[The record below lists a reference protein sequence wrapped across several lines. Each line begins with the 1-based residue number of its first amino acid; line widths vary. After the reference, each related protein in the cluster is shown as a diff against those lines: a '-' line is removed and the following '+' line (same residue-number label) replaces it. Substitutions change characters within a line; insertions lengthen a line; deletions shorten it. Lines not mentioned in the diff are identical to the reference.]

1 MPFVTASPQLAYPF
15 PLSTILSVPDPQAL
29 PADAE
34 LRAHLERI
42 LAGVYDLE
50 HELGRGGMG
59 VVYKARDRRL
69 KRTVAIKVLPPE
81 LGYRSE
87 IRSRFLREAETAAQL
102 GHPNIV
108 PIYSVDERDGLV
120 YFVMAFIDGDNLGTR
135 LQKHG
140 AMEPEAA
147 RRLLRDV
154 ADALAYAHSRGVIHR
169 DIKPD
174 NIMLDVGSGRPMVTD
189 FGIARAISDGAD
201 ARLTA
206 TGIAIGTPAYMSPE
220 QSAGDKE
227 VDGRADL
234 YALGIVAYQML
245 AGEPPFIASSTPAM
259 LVKHLSERPT
269 PVNMKRTGIPAD
281 LAAIVMCCLE
291 KDPADRFD
299 SAEALIAAL
308 DGAGPVPIARPQP
321 PRPAPSWSPLPP
333 EGTDDLPSRDEVLRW
348 NAPVVVDFR
357 KRMAP
362 YIVVNSVILGLTIFT
377 NTDLLGFTA
386 IWSVFLA
393 FKYAKVWSEGYDWRD
408 VFRQRRDRMF
418 FDVVAEGVDDVRAVF
433 DTEKREAVRARWQSR
448 RHLPGLM
455 DPPTRGSLGT
465 PSDFGVAEMAAL
477 GGPRAELFQQAARD
491 KDELVRIVAALPKN
505 ERKQLGD
512 VSATAQA
519 LLDRIK
525 GIAWALAELDRSV
538 PAANTAAIDKEI
550 AQLEA
555 LANPLDRD
563 ASEARVRRLAML
575 KRDRRTITGQGSH
588 REELEG
594 KLQSCVLA
602 LQNLRFDV
610 LRLSTGGATTKNV
623 TLIAEQAM
631 SLARDVDALVA
642 QQGNNRGSN

>member
-1 MPFVTASPQLAYPF
+1 
-15 PLSTILSVPDPQAL
+15 
-29 PADAE
+29 
-34 LRAHLERI
+34 
-42 LAGVYDLE
+42 
-50 HELGRGGMG
+50 
-59 VVYKARDRRL
+59 
-69 KRTVAIKVLPPE
+69 
-81 LGYRSE
+81 
-87 IRSRFLREAETAAQL
+87 
-102 GHPNIV
+102 
-108 PIYSVDERDGLV
+108 
-120 YFVMAFIDGDNLGTR
+120 
-135 LQKHG
+135 
-140 AMEPEAA
+140 
-147 RRLLRDV
+147 
-154 ADALAYAHSRGVIHR
+154 
-169 DIKPD
+169 
-174 NIMLDVGSGRPMVTD
+174 
-189 FGIARAISDGAD
+189 
-201 ARLTA
+201 
-206 TGIAIGTPAYMSPE
+206 
-220 QSAGDKE
+220 
-227 VDGRADL
+227 
-234 YALGIVAYQML
+234 
-245 AGEPPFIASSTPAM
+245 
-259 LVKHLSERPT
+259 
-269 PVNMKRTGIPAD
+269 
-281 LAAIVMCCLE
+281 
-291 KDPADRFD
+291 
-299 SAEALIAAL
+299 
-308 DGAGPVPIARPQP
+308 
-321 PRPAPSWSPLPP
+321 
-333 EGTDDLPSRDEVLRW
+333 
-348 NAPVVVDFR
+348 
-357 KRMAP
+357 
-362 YIVVNSVILGLTIFT
+362 
-377 NTDLLGFTA
+377 
-386 IWSVFLA
+386 
-393 FKYAKVWSEGYDWRD
+393 

-455 DPPTRGSLGT
+455 DPPTRGSLGA

-477 GGPRAELFQQAARD
+477 GGPRAELLQQAARD

-575 KRDRRTITGQGSH
+575 KRDRRTITGQGSR

-642 QQGNNRGSN
+642 QQGNERGTP

>member
-1 MPFVTASPQLAYPF
+1 
-15 PLSTILSVPDPQAL
+15 
-29 PADAE
+29 
-34 LRAHLERI
+34 
-42 LAGVYDLE
+42 
-50 HELGRGGMG
+50 
-59 VVYKARDRRL
+59 
-69 KRTVAIKVLPPE
+69 
-81 LGYRSE
+81 
-87 IRSRFLREAETAAQL
+87 
-102 GHPNIV
+102 
-108 PIYSVDERDGLV
+108 
-120 YFVMAFIDGDNLGTR
+120 
-135 LQKHG
+135 
-140 AMEPEAA
+140 
-147 RRLLRDV
+147 
-154 ADALAYAHSRGVIHR
+154 
-169 DIKPD
+169 
-174 NIMLDVGSGRPMVTD
+174 
-189 FGIARAISDGAD
+189 
-201 ARLTA
+201 
-206 TGIAIGTPAYMSPE
+206 
-220 QSAGDKE
+220 
-227 VDGRADL
+227 
-234 YALGIVAYQML
+234 
-245 AGEPPFIASSTPAM
+245 
-259 LVKHLSERPT
+259 
-269 PVNMKRTGIPAD
+269 
-281 LAAIVMCCLE
+281 
-291 KDPADRFD
+291 
-299 SAEALIAAL
+299 
-308 DGAGPVPIARPQP
+308 
-321 PRPAPSWSPLPP
+321 
-333 EGTDDLPSRDEVLRW
+333 
-348 NAPVVVDFR
+348 
-357 KRMAP
+357 MAP

-477 GGPRAELFQQAARD
+477 GGPRAELF
-491 KDELVRIVAALPKN
+491 
-505 ERKQLGD
+505 
-512 VSATAQA
+512 
-519 LLDRIK
+519 
-525 GIAWALAELDRSV
+525 AWALAELDRSV

-575 KRDRRTITGQGSH
+575 KRDRRAITSQGSR

-642 QQGNNRGSN
+642 QQGNERGTP